1 MREKYFED
9 LGLDDGQDILS
20 KFKINMDEILEESKE
35 HEDKKQKDAKE
46 NEKKIINNKEG
57 AYDYGNSYTKK

>member
-20 KFKINMDEILEESKE
+20 KFKINMDEILEESKSMKIKS
-35 HEDKKQKDAKE
+35 KKMLKKMR
-46 NEKKIINNKEG
+46 KKIINNKEG